1 MIRDTAIQYSKK
13 RSKDRKEE
21 RLQLEQDYV
30 DKLRDTADIT
40 SVRDKLHK
48 HYQSEDDIIRFRAR
62 LDLAEHDERSA

>member
-1 MIRDTAIQYSKK
+1 
-13 RSKDRKEE
+13 
-21 RLQLEQDYV
+21 V